1 MIGAPG
7 RIYSRF
13 TDCGRDDGVAG
24 GQAYR
29 YRLQWPVLESGPDG
43 RGRWRK
49 GILRHPFGHVRLNC
63 LKQLPHRFVQPAQ
76 IRDEVIMLIVGVGTR
91 VAITLPTIALTQQ
104 GDKVVHVE
112 MFIV

>member
-1 MIGAPG
+1 MSGAPD
-7 RIYSRF
+7 RIYRRF

-43 RGRWRK
+43 RGRWRRV
-49 GILRHPFGHVRLNC
+49 LRHPLGNVRLNC

-76 IRDEVIMLIVGVGTR
+76 IRDDVIMLIVGVGTR
-91 VAITLPTIALTQQ
+91 VAIPLPTIALAQQ
-104 GDKVVHVE
+104 VYKVVHVE